1 MINSQKEPKDSDDQF
16 INENMVER
24 KLVRFT
30 AAFIC
35 IFSLFC
41 CVAVWFLPGIERGV
55 EAFGAGIIQKQ
66 LEREE
71 RYAMLKEMSG
81 LEIMDYNTQQVQEK
95 AEEGSTEVKEEEI
108 TYTQD
113 KKMRIE
119 LPKNTE
125 GKDVLI
131 VPDYIGKQIAIKIP
145 GADENYLYDYQ
156 IIGKADEIANLDYI
170 SENGSGTI
178 VLSMNTIVDAES
190 SFDKNY
196 LYLDFLIPNEAH
208 DRIVVVDA
216 GHGGEPGAVAG
227 DIYEKD
233 ITLAIVQKIKAVFEE
248 DEDKDIGIY
257 CTRLEDK
264 DVSLSDR
271 VNLANNMGADL
282 FVSIHINSIKG
293 RSDVE
298 GIEVMYDELA
308 PDTEFD
314 SKDFA
319 QICLDE
325 AQAAMGAKKRSLIN
339 GNKIYIIRNAQMPA
353 ALIEVGFINNPFE
366 LARLVDDSYQLKA
379 AQGIC
384 SAIKKSIHQLD
395 KLEKES
401 SN

>member
-1 MINSQKEPKDSDDQF
+1 MINSQKGPKDTVNQ
-16 INENMVER
+16 ITKENTMER

-30 AAFIC
+30 TSFIC
-35 IFSLFC
+35 IVSLFS

-95 AEEGSTEVKEEEI
+95 AEEGSPEVEKEEI

-113 KKMRIE
+113 KKMRVE
-119 LPKNTE
+119 LPKNTK

-131 VPDYIGKQIAIKIP
+131 IPDYINRQIAIKIP

-170 SENGSGTI
+170 SENGNGTI

-190 SFDKNY
+190 SFDKDY
-196 LYLDFLIPNEAH
+196 LYLDFLIPNEVH

-227 DIYEKD
+227 DVYEKD
-233 ITLAIVQKIKAVFEE
+233 ITLAIVQKIKAIFEE
-248 DEDKDIGIY
+248 EGNKDIGIY

-264 DVSLSDR
+264 DVSLLDR
-271 VNLANNMGADL
+271 VNLANSMGADL
-282 FVSIHINSIKG
+282 FVSIHVNSIKG

-325 AQAAMGAKKRSLIN
+325 VQLAMGAKKRSLIN

-353 ALIEVGFINNPFE
+353 ALIEVGFINNPSE
-366 LARLVDDSYQLKA
+366 LARLVDDSYQQKT
-379 AQGIC
+379 AQGVG
-384 SAIKKSIHQLD
+384 SAIKKSLHQLD

-401 SN
+401 SK